1 LSVVGRYEE
10 LAWFDATDVMN
21 ADAALTELMV
31 KAARIEQGVARLR
44 GRGESALGRVRVEV
58 DAEGKITD
66 LHLDAALHGIAPP
79 ELARLITA
87 AQHAACVHARTAA
100 EELELEL
107 RDDPYAAAVVSEAA
121 AAGLAP
127 ETPTPPARTTP
138 LPPRTAARR
147 DDWEEIGPPET
158 WLR

>member
-1 LSVVGRYEE
+1 MSVVGRYEE
-10 LAWFDATDVMN
+10 LACFDATDVMN

-31 KAARIEQGVARLR
+31 KAARIEQDVARVR

-58 DAEGKITD
+58 DAAGKITD
-66 LHLDAALHGIAPP
+66 LHPDAALHGIATP
-79 ELARLITA
+79 ELAGLITA
-87 AQHAACVHARTAA
+87 AQHAACAHARAA
-100 EELELEL
+100 ADELEREL
-107 RDDPYAAAVVSEAA
+107 RDDPYAAAVVSQAA
-121 AAGLAP
+121 TAGLSP
-127 ETPTPPARTTP
+127 ETLTPPARTTP